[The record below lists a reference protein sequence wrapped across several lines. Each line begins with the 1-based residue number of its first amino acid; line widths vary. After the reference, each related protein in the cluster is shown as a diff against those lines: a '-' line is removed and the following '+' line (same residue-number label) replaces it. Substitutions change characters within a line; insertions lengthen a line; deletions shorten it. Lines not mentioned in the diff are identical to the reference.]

1 MPIFNDYE
9 AEVIVIS
16 GTKMAMLVIL
26 VVIGL
31 HYLAT
36 YIFHFQVK
44 YITGGVLVALLINY
58 LWFLYSL
65 HKG

>member
-1 MPIFNDYE
+1 MPLFNNYE
-9 AEVIVIS
+9 TEVIVIR
-16 GTKMAMLVIL
+16 GTKVAMLATL

-31 HYLAT
+31 HYLST